1 MPDVT
6 TQHTT
11 TAEPDVSHP
20 SPTSPAQGSAQDPL
34 REFTAQTRQPDSVV
48 RVVDLN
54 LE

>member
-1 MPDVT
+1 MPDIT

-20 SPTSPAQGSAQDPL
+20 SPTCPAQGSAQDPL
-34 REFTAQTRQPDSVV
+34 RGFTMPVHEPGGEV